1 MKSRIIAAL
10 LRLYPGAWRKE
21 YGPELVD
28 MLLARPLTAG
38 VAGDVVWSAFR
49 QRVSSTDLATRAG
62 LAMLLVTLGA
72 CVWNVVDPAPYTPQT
87 HAMVP
92 DLYERVQILQQP
104 LQSELYV
111 LMLVAFSCWII
122 LHRGGTTVQAGKA
135 AMKMSFIAGIPLMVA
150 GALILSG
157 VLNITA
163 LAPGDVP
170 TTFHEHGLTLTYYT
184 TQNDLPAPYALLF
197 SPLFRLP
204 ESFLWGVVGA
214 GLGRWLGQYR
224 RRPATSS

>member
-10 LRLYPGAWRKE
+10 LRLYPRAWRKE

-28 MLLARPLTAG
+28 MLFARPLTAG

-49 QRVSSTDLATRAG
+49 QRVRSTDLTTRAG
-62 LAMLLVTLGA
+62 FAMLLVTLGA
-72 CVWNVVDPAPYTPQT
+72 FVWNVADPAPYSLQT
-87 HAMVP
+87 NARVP

-104 LQSELYV
+104 LESELYV
-111 LMLVAFSCWII
+111 LMLVAFSCWIA
-122 LHRGGTTVQAGKA
+122 LQRGGTAVETGKA

-157 VLNITA
+157 GLNITA
-163 LAPGDVP
+163 LVPGDVP
-170 TTFHEHGLTLTYYT
+170 PTFREHGFTLTYYA
-184 TQNDLPAPYALLF
+184 TQNDLPAPYVLLF

-204 ESFLWGVVGA
+204 GSFLLGLVGA
-214 GLGRWLGQYR
+214 GLGRWLGQS
-224 RRPATSS
+224 RRPAVNS